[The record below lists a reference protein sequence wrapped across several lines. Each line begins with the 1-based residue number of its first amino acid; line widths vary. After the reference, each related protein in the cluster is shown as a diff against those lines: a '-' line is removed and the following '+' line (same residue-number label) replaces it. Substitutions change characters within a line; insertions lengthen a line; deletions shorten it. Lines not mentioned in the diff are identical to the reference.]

1 MFLREVFKLKKT
13 LSIFLAT
20 VILLLGVCA
29 PIASAQQISKLPAII
44 LGGFSSG
51 QLYIDYGKESE
62 EKVWGFEASAAL
74 EQTASDLENFIPAL
88 LRLMFLGDFATIG
101 KVLGNGGKIILEKL
115 FCNEDSSS
123 VYPLETYPADPA
135 ISTYTYL
142 KENGLDEHIKET
154 ALSDYV
160 AEKIGGDNVF
170 FFQYDMRMGM
180 VDMAALLKD
189 YIDAVLEYTGSDR
202 LNIFGISYGG
212 FLLGSYLSLYGT
224 EGKINNAVLNV
235 PALGGT
241 SFAKRF
247 FTADTEFPVYSLISF
262 AELAIGME
270 TNLAPL
276 FRNTEFNRIEV
287 LAKAFLNEIMDLP
300 YFWGSLWDLLTPED
314 YEELKPLLLDSEAS
328 AELIRKSDIVHHEI
342 MPNYRKNFLACME
355 KGVNISIMCNYSS
368 QNAFGGEKYGDM
380 LLDAN
385 AVSGAKVVNYGDRF
399 EDGYPACGTVCGK
412 AAHNHIS
419 PSMEV
424 DASCAYLPENTWFVK
439 DQFHGMYAGDENT
452 FELVKTLLLAEEK
465 ADIYTYE
472 EFPQFLISE
481 NRYYDVTAG
490 FDSDVHGY
498 VDGGET
504 EFTVTNISTKPMVLT
519 AVECEGIDLDFNLPA
534 NRAIKAGESITF
546 TFDGEIPEA
555 QRKHFGVKI
564 SYLMPTLGIPAA
576 SRTIDFSVI

>member
-1 MFLREVFKLKKT
+1 MKKA

-29 PIASAQQISKLPAII
+29 PIANAQQISKLPVII

-51 QLYIDYGKESE
+51 QLYIDYGEESE
-62 EKVWGFEASAAL
+62 EKVWSFEVSAAL
-74 EQTASDLENFIPAL
+74 KQTASDLENFVPAL
-88 LRLMFLGDFATIG
+88 LRLMLLGDFATMG
-101 KVLGNGGKIILEKL
+101 SVAGNGGKIILEKL
-115 FCNEDSSS
+115 FCKEDSSS

-142 KENGLDEHIKET
+142 KENGLDEHILEKPLAE
-154 ALSDYV
+154 YV
-160 AEKIGGDNVF
+160 AGKIGGDNVF
-170 FFQYDMRMGM
+170 FFQYDMRLGM
-180 VDMAALLKD
+180 VDLSALLKD
-189 YIDAVLEYTGSDR
+189 FVDAVLEYTGSDR
-202 LNIFGISYGG
+202 VNIFGISYGG

-224 EGKINNAVLNV
+224 EGKVYNAVLNV

-247 FTADTEFPVYSLISF
+247 FTAETDFPLYSLISF
-262 AELAIGME
+262 AELAIGLE

-276 FRNTEFNRIEV
+276 FKNTQLDKIEV
-287 LAKAFLNEIMDLP
+287 LAKAFLNEIMALP

-314 YEELKPLLLDSEAS
+314 YEELKPLLLDSNAS

-355 KGVNISIMCNYSS
+355 KGVNVSIMCSYAS
-368 QNAFGGEKYGDM
+368 QNAFGGEQYGDM
-380 LLDAN
+380 LLDAA
-385 AVSGAKVVNYGDRF
+385 AVSGAKVVTYGERF
-399 EDGYPACGTVCGK
+399 EDGYKACGTVCGK
-412 AAHNHIS
+412 ASHNHVS
-419 PSMEV
+419 PSMEI

-439 DQFHGMYAGDENT
+439 DQFHGMYAMDENT
-452 FELVKTLLLAEEK
+452 FSLVKTLLFAEER

-472 EFPQFLISE
+472 EYPQFLLSE
-481 NRYYDVTAG
+481 NAYYDVTAG

-498 VDGGET
+498 VEGDEK
-504 EFTVTNISTKPMVLT
+504 EFTVTNISTKPMVIT

-534 NRAIKAGESITF
+534 NRAVLAGESITF
-546 TFDGEIPEA
+546 SFDGEIPEA
-555 QRKHFGVKI
+555 QRKHFSVKI
-564 SYLMPTLGIPAA
+564 SYLMPTVGIPTA

>member
-1 MFLREVFKLKKT
+1 MKKT

-29 PIASAQQISKLPAII
+29 PIANAQQISKLPAII

-51 QLYIDYGKESE
+51 QLYIDYGEESE

-399 EDGYPACGTVCGK
+399 EDGYTACGTVCGK

-465 ADIYTYE
+465 ADIYTYVPAVPY
-472 EFPQFLISE
+472 F
-481 NRYYDVTAG
+481 R
-490 FDSDVHGY
+490 
-498 VDGGET
+498 
-504 EFTVTNISTKPMVLT
+504 KPL
-519 AVECEGIDLDFNLPA
+519 L
-534 NRAIKAGESITF
+534 
-546 TFDGEIPEA
+546 
-555 QRKHFGVKI
+555 
-564 SYLMPTLGIPAA
+564 
-576 SRTIDFSVI
+576 